1 MGGVTHNAGSIA
13 NAKLA
18 NSSVT
23 IGSDSIALGGTQ
35 TDLNGITSLDVD
47 NITIDARF
55 CFDNKLKR
63 DLVLSPNGTGSVT
76 VPSGYESRQDLV
88 QTHL

>member
-1 MGGVTHNAGSIA
+1 MLAGSIA

-23 IGSDSIALGGTQ
+23 IGSDAISLGGSQ

-47 NITIDARF
+47 NITIDG
-55 CFDNKLKR
+55 NTISSTNYKW
-63 DLVLSPNGTGSVT
+63 
-76 VPSGYESRQDLV
+76 
-88 QTHL
+88 